1 MACKSAETREQRAR
15 SDLKRASHGEDLF
28 TVAET
33 RIGEKPKFKLSE
45 ARLLTIVG
53 GWVGD
58 DVTQLGEGS
67 IYRRLRRWPGIWMTM
82 RGGRK
87 GAGRF

>member
-33 RIGEKPKFKLSE
+33 RFGGNEQFVVSGEQLE
-45 ARLLTIVG
+45 A
-53 GWVGD
+53 
-58 DVTQLGEGS
+58 S
-67 IYRRLRRWPGIWMTM
+67 A
-82 RGGRK
+82 
-87 GAGRF
+87 GALDG